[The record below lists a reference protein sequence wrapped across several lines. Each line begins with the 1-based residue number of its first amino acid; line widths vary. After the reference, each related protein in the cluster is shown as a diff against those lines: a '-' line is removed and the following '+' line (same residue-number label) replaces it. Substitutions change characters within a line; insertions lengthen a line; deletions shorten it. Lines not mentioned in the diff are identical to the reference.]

1 MSGNRKQCQIGLRPS
16 RESPATY
23 SHRETACLTSVSES
37 AKRIEL
43 PSLRHLGRRKE
54 DTLVKDPAGCRHLF
68 RQHKADPSHEKPKN
82 RGRLEWIGYLPRAMA
97 NKLPLISSGIR
108 AKLETAR
115 VARLATLDAERRPHA
130 PICFAFDGSVFYS
143 AIDRKPKRVA
153 PSRLA
158 RLKNIKETPQVALLV
173 DQYDEDWTRL
183 WYVLVRG
190 EAELVSASA
199 EHKRAIQRL
208 RAKYPQYDADMIA
221 DDAPV
226 LRITPVRITAWG
238 KI

>member
-1 MSGNRKQCQIGLRPS
+1 
-16 RESPATY
+16 
-23 SHRETACLTSVSES
+23 
-37 AKRIEL
+37 
-43 PSLRHLGRRKE
+43 
-54 DTLVKDPAGCRHLF
+54 
-68 RQHKADPSHEKPKN
+68 
-82 RGRLEWIGYLPRAMA
+82 MA
-97 NKLPLISSGIR
+97 NQRPLISPGIR
-108 AKLETAR
+108 AKLDTAR
-115 VARLATLDAERRPHA
+115 VARLATLDAGRTPHVV
-130 PICFAFDGSVFYS
+130 PICFACDGSVFYS

-158 RLKNIKETPQVALLV
+158 RLKNIRGTPQVALLV

-199 EHKRAIQRL
+199 EHEGAIQRL
-208 RAKYPQYDADMIA
+208 RAKYPQYDKDMLA

-238 KI
+238 KIESRSDQGCD

>member
-1 MSGNRKQCQIGLRPS
+1 
-16 RESPATY
+16 
-23 SHRETACLTSVSES
+23 
-37 AKRIEL
+37 
-43 PSLRHLGRRKE
+43 
-54 DTLVKDPAGCRHLF
+54 
-68 RQHKADPSHEKPKN
+68 
-82 RGRLEWIGYLPRAMA
+82 MA
-97 NKLPLISSGIR
+97 SKLPLISPAIR
-108 AKLETAR
+108 VRLENAR
-115 VARLATLDAERRPHA
+115 VARLATLDPERRPHA
-130 PICFAFDGSVFYS
+130 VPICFACDGSVFYS

-153 PSRLA
+153 PNRLA
-158 RLKNIKETPQVALLV
+158 RLKNIEKTPQVALLV

-190 EAELVSASA
+190 EAELVSAAA

-208 RAKYPQYDADMIA
+208 KAKYPQYDAAMLA